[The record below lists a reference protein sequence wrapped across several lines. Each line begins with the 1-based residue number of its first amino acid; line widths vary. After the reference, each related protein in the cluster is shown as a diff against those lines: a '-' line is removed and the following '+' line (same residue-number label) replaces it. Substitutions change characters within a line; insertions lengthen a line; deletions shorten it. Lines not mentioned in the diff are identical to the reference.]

1 MLWDLTRGQR
11 RRFAASTAAMAVGI
25 LLLYLSPQIVRRAID
40 GIVAGHVVKWRLWGA
55 AGLVVAVTALSG
67 CFTYLKGRWAAFASE
82 TIARDLRDRLYDHLQ
97 HVPASYHDAAQTGDL
112 VQRCTSDV
120 ETIRTF
126 YSSQVVE
133 IGRALLLL
141 ATALPVLLWMD
152 WRMALVAVAL
162 MPVIFAFSAIYFGRV
177 QGSFKATDEAEG
189 RMTAVLQENLTGIRV
204 VRAFARQEF
213 EKTRFAGKNDDH
225 RGLNFKLYV
234 LMAVY
239 WATSD
244 LLVFLQTAAVLF
256 VGAWRVSRGTMSV
269 GTFVA
274 FLQYE
279 TMLVWPVRQLG
290 RILTEM
296 GKAAVSLGRVQEILQ
311 QPRESQPAARDGI
324 GGLDPLPRYSG
335 GGLGWGSFGETA
347 EPPPQ
352 PSPGLPG
359 EGEMRLPQRVRGRI
373 VLRDV
378 VFHHGGKRVLDGIS
392 LTIAPGET
400 LAVLGPSGSG
410 KSTLVNLLLRLYDYD
425 QGSITLDG
433 VEINTLDRKYVRSQ
447 FAVVMQEPFL
457 YSKTIR
463 ENIVLG
469 RHTAADNEAIEAA
482 TAAAIH
488 ESIEEF
494 DKKYDTLVGER
505 GVTLSGG
512 QRQRVAIARAVL
524 RDAPVMVL
532 DDALSAVDTRTEAA
546 ILAALRE
553 RRGRHTTILIAHR
566 LSTLAQTDHVVVLE
580 HGRITQYGTPDE
592 LLAEE
597 GLYRRLWEIQGALE
611 EDLKEEVAGTLRVPS
626 LNGTRSVPAT

>member
-1 MLWDLTRGQR
+1 VSTTTTTTTKTTTKSHKARMLWDLTRGQR
-11 RRFAASTAAMAVGI
+11 GRFASSTAAMAVGI

-40 GIVAGHVVKWRLWGA
+40 GIVSGAVVRWRLWGA

-82 TIARDLRDRLYDHLQ
+82 TIARGLRERLYDHLQ

-133 IGRALLLL
+133 IARAVLLL

-256 VGAWRVSRGTMSV
+256 VGAWRVSRGTMTV

-311 QPRESQPAARDGI
+311 QPREGQPAAPDVT
-324 GGLDPLPRYSG
+324 GGLDSLPRYSG
-335 GGLGWGSFGETA
+335 GGLGWGSSDERA
-347 EPPPQ
+347 QPPPRS
-352 PSPGLPG
+352 SPA
-359 EGEMRLPQRVRGRI
+359 RIRGRI

-392 LTIAPGET
+392 LTISPGET

-433 VEINTLDRKYVRSQ
+433 VEINQLDRKYVRSQ

-469 RHTAADNEAIEAA
+469 RHAAADSEAIEAA
-482 TAAAIH
+482 SAAAIH
-488 ESIEEF
+488 DSIEEF

-532 DDALSAVDTRTEAA
+532 DDALSAVDTRTESA
-546 ILAALRE
+546 ILSALRE
-553 RRGRHTTILIAHR
+553 RRGKHTTILIAHR
-566 LSTLAQTDHVVVLE
+566 LSTLGQADHVVVLE

-592 LLAEE
+592 LLAED

-611 EDLKEEVAGTLRVPS
+611 EDLKEEVAAR
-626 LNGTRSVPAT
+626 